1 MTLQE
6 LNDYI
11 QDVISDPELQETC
24 QFRLQ
29 LDSGDWF
36 QTWGREKG
44 DLIKEGIYIDKYD
57 TIIIMLNGGRNGDGS
72 WINYLNGIAIVLENI
87 EELPEVDE
95 AYIVDIIDDC
105 PDDVFNLRIA
115 VRPTSDNSF
124 EE

>member
-11 QDVISDPELQETC
+11 QDIIADSDLQETC
-24 QFRLQ
+24 KFWLNPE
-29 LDSGDWF
+29 SGDWF
-36 QTWGREKG
+36 QTWGREEG

-57 TIIIMLNGGRNGDGS
+57 TIIIMLNGGRNGDGR
-72 WINYLNGIAIVLENI
+72 WVDYLNGLATILENI
-87 EELPEVDE
+87 EKLPEVDE

-115 VRPTSDNSF
+115 IRPTSEGSF